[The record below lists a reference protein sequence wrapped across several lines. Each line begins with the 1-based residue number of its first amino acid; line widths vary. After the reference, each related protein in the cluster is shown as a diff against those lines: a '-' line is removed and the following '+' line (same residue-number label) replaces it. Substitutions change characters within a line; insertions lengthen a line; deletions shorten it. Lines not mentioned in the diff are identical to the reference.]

1 MSELINKRV
10 PKNFRWQLLTTVS
23 ALALG
28 VAGTTDAPA
37 SESSHPTV
45 WIELGGQLEQM
56 DAGQELFAPLF
67 TTDNHIP
74 APETISPLSLEHGPR
89 RSFGG
94 EASLSVM
101 PQGTPW
107 VFSASVR
114 YGRSNSHKTLHQQSY
129 PAAYYKYT
137 RGGAQSTGKALPI
150 AAQFVDAQTKHN
162 ESHVIL
168 DFQVGKDVGLGLF
181 GRSGSST
188 LNLGVRFAQF
198 VSHSHITINENPD
211 WHFRPK
217 YVGTL
222 FPSLPW
228 TKVPGGQPFHSY
240 AGNFDSSRSFTGL
253 GPSLSWKNATPVASG
268 DDRSVTLDWGINAAL
283 LFGRQKARTHH
294 QTTKLYHDAHPNPF
308 VSNPATVA
316 TIYRS
321 PATPDHSRGKSVIV
335 PNVGGFAGLSFRY
348 DAAKV
353 SLGYRADFFF
363 GAMDGGIDARKT
375 YDRNFYGPFATI
387 SVGLGG

>member
-1 MSELINKRV
+1 MSELISARAPN
-10 PKNFRWQLLTTVS
+10 NIRWQLLATVS
-23 ALALG
+23 VLALG
-28 VAGTTDAPA
+28 IAGTADATG

-56 DAGQELFAPLF
+56 DAGQELFAPPF

-94 EASLSVM
+94 EAAISVM
-101 PQGTPW
+101 PEGTQW
-107 VFSASVR
+107 VFSASAR

-129 PAAYYKYT
+129 PASLGETYA
-137 RGGAQSTGKALPI
+137 ALGFPL
-150 AAQFVDAQTKHN
+150 AAQFVDAKTKHR
-162 ESHVIL
+162 ESHAIL
-168 DFQVGKDVGLGLF
+168 DFQAGKDVGLGIF

-198 VSHSHITINENPD
+198 VSRSHISVNENPD
-211 WHFRPK
+211 WHFEPK
-217 YVGTL
+217 YVSY
-222 FPSLPW
+222 PSLGLTHW
-228 TKVPGGQPFHSY
+228 RFGYKQPFHSY
-240 AGNFDSSRSFTGL
+240 AGNFDASRSFTGV
-253 GPSLSWKNATPVASG
+253 GPSLSWKNATQIAGG

-283 LFGRQKARTHH
+283 LFGRQKAQTHH
-294 QTTKLYHDAHPNPF
+294 QTTKLYHADTGYPRHPSS
-308 VSNPATVA
+308 VTTVYRNPATSDH
-316 TIYRS
+316 IRS
-321 PATPDHSRGKSVIV
+321 KSVIV
-335 PNVGGFAGLSFRY
+335 PNVGAFAGLSFRY

-353 SLGYRADFFF
+353 SFGYRADFFF

-387 SVGLGG
+387 SIGLGG